1 MKKIVNIRI
10 DNYRIY
16 RNEVEIRLPNGE
28 NLLIYGENGSGKTS
42 LAKGIANFFDSSIS
56 RETEFERNFF
66 NSDETDGQI
75 DISFAEYSPGTPINT
90 TGIQTY
96 RWSSL
101 PSESTNKQRFIQS
114 AARIHGFLDYSRL
127 LKVYLHNEPD
137 PNLFDL
143 IVLDL
148 LGSYY
153 PPAERHTVK
162 GKYDKIQEGLF
173 NVWNR
178 KERAHRR
185 ALNELDVFEDNIRET
200 LDNCFRTVNS
210 WLNDHF
216 RHLALTVDY
225 VLAPMEFRYGKCKKD
240 WNIIQDL
247 RLRIIGFDHNIR
259 KYNHVL
265 NEARLSA
272 ISMLIFLAVIKENPE
287 LCQYKF
293 LYLDDA
299 FIGLDNSNRRQ
310 ILNIIKKDF
319 TDWQV
324 FISTYD
330 LTWYHAACSILD
342 GSWTKLEIY
351 ECLESGRQNIPLSV
365 VTYRD
370 EPMAKVMKYLSDHK
384 SPDYPAAANY
394 LRKGIEELLN
404 KKCPHF
410 AIRNDN
416 CELIESYKLS
426 SLINSVIDF
435 FRQIIAHRESPAS
448 IIGTL
453 TELKTHLS
461 TLIHPLSHYSVQTP
475 IYKNELLEV
484 VNLYHSMDRSLSTYN
499 YEEDIAVL
507 IEKGHKVEVGI
518 EGVSG
523 WKRKYSF
530 KLTQHLYLIP
540 GEPSPV
546 LSLCGVQ
553 ICNMQGLDSKGKIE
567 YESSP
572 SSNSRIYKQ
581 MQYRSIESA
590 YESLVGHIRD
600 HEQKDDIITS
610 NYLASTKFTDVDN
623 KTVTLQDMIKDRSR

>member
-1 MKKIVNIRI
+1 MHRSPVRKFAKASEGVGHRHKLPKLVEESNNLISLSIPIQGHGQARRMPVT
-10 DNYRIY
+10 
-16 RNEVEIRLPNGE
+16 RNAPF
-28 NLLIYGENGSGKTS
+28 S
-42 LAKGIANFFDSSIS
+42 LAF
-56 RETEFERNFF
+56 
-66 NSDETDGQI
+66 
-75 DISFAEYSPGTPINT
+75 
-90 TGIQTY
+90 
-96 RWSSL
+96 
-101 PSESTNKQRFIQS
+101 S
-114 AARIHGFLDYSRL
+114 AI
-127 LKVYLHNEPD
+127 
-137 PNLFDL
+137 
-143 IVLDL
+143 
-148 LGSYY
+148 
-153 PPAERHTVK
+153 
-162 GKYDKIQEGLF
+162 
-173 NVWNR
+173 R
-178 KERAHRR
+178 KE
-185 ALNELDVFEDNIRET
+185 NYQYVFR
-200 LDNCFRTVNS
+200 
-210 WLNDHF
+210 
-216 RHLALTVDY
+216 
-225 VLAPMEFRYGKCKKD
+225 G
-240 WNIIQDL
+240 
-247 RLRIIGFDHNIR
+247 
-259 KYNHVL
+259 
-265 NEARLSA
+265 
-272 ISMLIFLAVIKENPE
+272 
-287 LCQYKF
+287 
-293 LYLDDA
+293 
-299 FIGLDNSNRRQ
+299 
-310 ILNIIKKDF
+310 
-319 TDWQV
+319 
-324 FISTYD
+324 
-330 LTWYHAACSILD
+330 
-342 GSWTKLEIY
+342 
-351 ECLESGRQNIPLSV
+351 
-365 VTYRD
+365 
-370 EPMAKVMKYLSDHK
+370 KVMKYLSDHK

-461 TLIHPLSHYSVQTP
+461 TLIHPLSHYSVHTP

-499 YEEDIAVL
+499 YEEDIAVF

-540 GEPSPV
+540 GEPSSV

-553 ICNMQGLDSKGKIE
+553 ICHMQGLDSKGKIE